1 MNPASHH
8 TNLISQFS
16 SEKNKIQLRQTQS
29 LTSIGKYN
37 VKKYDCDENDTP
49 SKLSFK
55 LKRKLFEPNLAGIE
69 DAKEASS
76 QVQQPETGA
85 RSLYVLSAYKV
96 LMTMC

>member
-8 TNLISQFS
+8 TNLIAQLS

-37 VKKYDCDENDTP
+37 IKKYDCDENDTP

-69 DAKEASS
+69 DAKEANT
-76 QVQQPETGA
+76 QVQQPESGA
-85 RSLYVLSAYKV
+85 WCLYV
-96 LMTMC
+96 